1 MLHPE
6 ILDLYFN
13 SSNNNCEHE
22 DEIKSYNN
30 SLNFKSMDLFTLNL
44 NSLQLVFFIDGYSN
58 CNPLGDGRNLYK
70 TTGVYF
76 RIGNLPRQYQSVDY
90 FTQLALLFY
99 DSQLKYYGYDVIMK
113 PLIEDLKIL
122 EETGIE
128 IVYNDQNI
136 VIKGTISYIC
146 SDNLAGNSIG
156 GYIESFGSNV
166 DCKYYL
172 TIFLSHIL
180 IV

>member
-1 MLHPE
+1 
-6 ILDLYFN
+6 
-13 SSNNNCEHE
+13 
-22 DEIKSYNN
+22 
-30 SLNFKSMDLFTLNL
+30 
-44 NSLQLVFFIDGYSN
+44 
-58 CNPLGDGRNLYK
+58 
-70 TTGVYF
+70 
-76 RIGNLPRQYQSVDY
+76 
-90 FTQLALLFY
+90 
-99 DSQLKYYGYDVIMK
+99 MK